1 MTSAEGWRGKEY
13 PAWSPGSGR
22 IRSMSNYDRN
32 AAAPGTVA
40 DGTTVIDAGLR
51 AYMLRVYNY
60 MAAGV
65 GLTGLVAML
74 TYQLTGPA
82 LLQSP
87 LMWVFMLAPL
97 ALVFFI
103 SSRINTLSAEAARR
117 LFFIYAASV
126 GLSLSTIFHVYTGAS
141 ITRVFFISAA
151 AFGAL
156 SIWGY
161 TTQRELSGF
170 GTFLFMGLIG
180 VVIAS
185 LVNIFLRSSGLDWM
199 ISIIG
204 VGVFAG
210 LTAYDT
216 QRIKGMYDRSD
227 DATSSGRKAV
237 MGALSLYLDFIN
249 LFMMLLRLA
258 GSRR

>member
-1 MTSAEGWRGKEY
+1 
-13 PAWSPGSGR
+13 
-22 IRSMSNYDRN
+22 MSNYDRN
-32 AAAPGTVA
+32 AAAPGAIA
-40 DGTTVIDAGLR
+40 DGATTVDAGLR

-74 TYQLTGPA
+74 TYQFTGPA

-97 ALVFFI
+97 GLVFFI
-103 SSRINTLSAEAARR
+103 SARINTLSAEAARR

-126 GLSLSTIFHVYTGAS
+126 GLSLSTIFHIYTSSS

-151 AFGAL
+151 TFGAL

-161 TTQRELSGF
+161 TTRRDLSGF
-170 GTFLFMGLIG
+170 GTFLVMGVIG
-180 VVIAS
+180 IVIAS
-185 LVNIFLRSSGLDWM
+185 VVNIFLRSTGLDWM

-216 QRIKGMYDRSD
+216 QRIKGMYDPAD
-227 DATSSGRKAV
+227 DATSAGRKAV
-237 MGALSLYLDFIN
+237 LGALSLYLDFIN
-249 LFMMLLRLA
+249 LFMMMLRLA
-258 GSRR
+258 GNRR

>member
-1 MTSAEGWRGKEY
+1 
-13 PAWSPGSGR
+13 
-22 IRSMSNYDRN
+22 MSNYDRD
-32 AAAPGTVA
+32 AAAAGASPDRAIAV
-40 DGTTVIDAGLR
+40 DPGLR

-74 TYQLTGPA
+74 TYQFTGDA

-87 LMWVFMLAPL
+87 LIWVFMLAPL

-103 SSRINTLSAEAARR
+103 TARINTLSAETARL
-117 LFFIYAASV
+117 LFFVYAASV
-126 GLSLSTIFHVYTGAS
+126 GLSLSTIFHVYTGTS

-156 SIWGY
+156 SLWGY
-161 TTQRELSGF
+161 TTQRDLSGF
-170 GTFLFMGLIG
+170 GTFLFMGVIG
-180 VVIAS
+180 IVIAS
-185 LVNIFLRSSGLDWM
+185 VVNLFLRSSGLDWM
-199 ISIIG
+199 ISVIG

-227 DATSSGRKAV
+227 DATSAGRKAV
-237 MGALSLYLDFIN
+237 LGALSLYLDFIN
-249 LFMMLLRLA
+249 LFMMLLRLM

>member
-1 MTSAEGWRGKEY
+1 
-13 PAWSPGSGR
+13 
-22 IRSMSNYDRN
+22 MSNYDRN

-40 DGTTVIDAGLR
+40 DRAIVVDAGLR

-74 TYQLTGPA
+74 TYQLSGPA
-82 LLQSP
+82 LLESP
-87 LMWVFMLAPL
+87 LIWVFMLAPL

-103 SSRINTLSAEAARR
+103 TSRINTLSAEAARR

-161 TTQRELSGF
+161 TTQRDLSGF

-180 VVIAS
+180 IVIAS

-199 ISIIG
+199 VSIIG

-216 QRIKGMYDRSD
+216 QRIKGMYDPSD

-249 LFMMLLRLA
+249 LFMMMLRLA
-258 GSRR
+258 GNRR

>member
-1 MTSAEGWRGKEY
+1 
-13 PAWSPGSGR
+13 
-22 IRSMSNYDRN
+22 MSNSDRN
-32 AAAPGTVA
+32 ANVPSAFA
-40 DGTTVIDAGLR
+40 DSATTIDAGLR
-51 AYMLRVYNY
+51 AYMLRIYNY
-60 MAAGV
+60 MAVGV
-65 GLTGLVAML
+65 ALTGFVAFV
-74 TYQLTGPA
+74 TYQLSGPA

-87 LMWVFMLAPL
+87 LMWVLALAPL

-103 SSRINTLSAEAARR
+103 SSRINTLSVEAARL
-117 LFFIYAASV
+117 LFFVYAATV
-126 GLSLSTIFHVYTGAS
+126 GLSLSTIFHVYTESS

-151 AFGAL
+151 TFGAI

-161 TTQRELSGF
+161 TTRRDLSGF

-180 VVIAS
+180 IIIAS
-185 LVNIFLRSSGLDWM
+185 LVNLFLRSSGLDWM
-199 ISIIG
+199 ISIVG

-227 DATSSGRKAV
+227 DATSAGRKAV

-249 LFMMLLRLA
+249 LFMMMLRLM
-258 GSRR
+258 GGRR

>member
-1 MTSAEGWRGKEY
+1 
-13 PAWSPGSGR
+13 
-22 IRSMSNYDRN
+22 MSNYDRN
-32 AAAPGTVA
+32 AAIPGGPA
-40 DGTTVIDAGLR
+40 DYTFAVDAGLR
-51 AYMLRVYNY
+51 AYMRRVYNY
-60 MAAGV
+60 MATGV

-74 TYQLTGPA
+74 TYQFTGPE

-103 SSRINTLSAEAARR
+103 SARINTLSAEAARL
-117 LFFIYAASV
+117 LFFVYAATM

-151 AFGAL
+151 TFGAL

-161 TTQRELSGF
+161 TTQRDLSGF
-170 GTFLFMGLIG
+170 GTFLFMGVIG
-180 VVIAS
+180 IVIAS

-199 ISIIG
+199 ISIVG

-216 QRIKGMYDRSD
+216 QRIKAMYDRGD
-227 DATSSGRKAV
+227 DAASTGRKAV
-237 MGALSLYLDFIN
+237 MGALSLYLNFIN
-249 LFMMLLRLA
+249 LFMMMLRLA
-258 GSRR
+258 GNRR

>member
-1 MTSAEGWRGKEY
+1 
-13 PAWSPGSGR
+13 
-22 IRSMSNYDRN
+22 MSNYDRN

-40 DGTTVIDAGLR
+40 DGTAVVDEGLR

-82 LLQSP
+82 PLQSP

-141 ITRVFFISAA
+141 ITRVFFISSAT
-151 AFGAL
+151 FGVL

-161 TTQRELSGF
+161 TTSRDLSGF

-180 VVIAS
+180 VVILS

-216 QRIKGMYDRSD
+216 QRIKGIYDSND

-249 LFMMLLRLA
+249 LFMMMLRLA